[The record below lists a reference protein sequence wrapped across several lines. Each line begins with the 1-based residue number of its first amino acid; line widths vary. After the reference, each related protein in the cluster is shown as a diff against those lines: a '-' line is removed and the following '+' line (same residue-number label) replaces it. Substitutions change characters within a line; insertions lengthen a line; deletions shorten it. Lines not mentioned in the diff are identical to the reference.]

1 MFINDLPAAIENVM
15 ALFADDS
22 KCRRVIKDIND
33 CMALQDDL
41 ESLQCKCVVC
51 QGPRGYSL

>member
-1 MFINDLPAAIENVM
+1 MFINDLPAAIANVM
-15 ALFADDS
+15 TLFADDS

-41 ESLQCKCVVC
+41 DSLQCVVC
-51 QGPRGYSL
+51 QGPRGYSLS